1 LRELGVAPR
10 SKLFLIA
17 SMSVL
22 RAATNSCALTLGFD
36 SDCAH
41 AGAAMPAQQ
50 TNIKAIN
57 LLKKRVKKYGYVQF
71 IGVSLGCGGLK
82 GFP

>member
-1 LRELGVAPR
+1 
-10 SKLFLIA
+10 
-17 SMSVL
+17 MSVL

-50 TNIKAIN
+50 RKRKAVN
-57 LLKKRVKKYGYVQF
+57 LLKKRVKKYGCVQF
-71 IGVSLGCGGLK
+71 MWISLGCGGLK